1 MQILS
6 KTFARKD
13 TAKTHERTHASVKD
27 AYLHCKH
34 CGKGFAQSGNH
45 KRHEPHCKKLPFICT
60 VCPYKKRFQL
70 KQSLLRHIRFDHI
83 GEDKD
88 RALESLGE
96 TPFTCEKCNKNFA
109 SERGLKQHETDI
121 KKPCDAT
128 RRLHCDYC
136 AKQFKTVK
144 YRKIHERIH
153 TGENSHTCK
162 YCKKVFSQRSNLTV
176 HVKKHHPHKVK
187 EFLMET
193 KPDVVQHKESDET
206 SSEID
211 EKSEVDEKSPKAKIA
226 KKSDKKSEVGEK
238 SPKAKIAKKSD
249 EKSDVDEKS
258 GKVEK
263 SPKAKI
269 SEKSSK
275 CRFCFLGVHDK
286 LGGMACEH
294 LITCDFTTKYFHT
307 YKQHMLLEHKQEVEC
322 ELNPG
327 PDNELGVQDPMI
339 EKWDVLL
346 KD

>member
-1 MQILS
+1 M
-6 KTFARKD
+6 
-13 TAKTHERTHASVKD
+13 
-27 AYLHCKH
+27 
-34 CGKGFAQSGNH
+34 
-45 KRHEPHCKKLPFICT
+45 CT

-70 KQSLLRHIRFDHI
+70 KQSLLRHIRNDHT
-83 GEDKD
+83 GEDGDK
-88 RALESLGE
+88 ALANLGE
-96 TPFTCEKCNKNFA
+96 TPYTCQKCNKNFA

-153 TGENSHTCK
+153 TGENSHTCQ

-187 EFLMET
+187 EFLME
-193 KPDVVQHKESDET
+193 KRKELDEKST
-206 SSEID
+206 DID
-211 EKSEVDEKSPKAKIA
+211 EKI
-226 KKSDKKSEVGEK
+226 EVGEK

-258 GKVEK
+258 PKAKIAKKSDFIEKSEVDEK
-263 SPKAKI
+263 SPKAK
-269 SEKSSK
+269 KK
-275 CRFCFLGVHDK
+275 CRFCFLGLHDK
-286 LGGMACEH
+286 LGGMPCEH
-294 LITCDFTTKYFHT
+294 LATCDFTTKYFHT
-307 YKQHMLLEHKQEVEC
+307 YKQHMFLEHKQVVVC

-327 PDNELGVQDPMI
+327 PDNELGVQDPMMEI
-339 EKWDVLL
+339 

>member
-1 MQILS
+1 M
-6 KTFARKD
+6 
-13 TAKTHERTHASVKD
+13 
-27 AYLHCKH
+27 
-34 CGKGFAQSGNH
+34 
-45 KRHEPHCKKLPFICT
+45 
-60 VCPYKKRFQL
+60 CPYKKRFLL
-70 KQSLLRHIRFDHI
+70 KQSLLRHIRSDHT
-83 GEDKD
+83 GEDRDK
-88 RALESLGE
+88 ALESLGE
-96 TPFTCEKCNKNFA
+96 TPFTCQKCNKNFA

-187 EFLMET
+187 EFLME
-193 KPDVVQHKESDET
+193 KRKEL
-206 SSEID
+206 D
-211 EKSEVDEKSPKAKIA
+211 EKSTDIDE
-226 KKSDKKSEVGEK
+226 KSEVGEK

-258 GKVEK
+258 PKAKIAKKSDFIEKSEVDEK
-263 SPKAKI
+263 SPKAK
-269 SEKSSK
+269 KK
-275 CRFCFLGVHDK
+275 CRFCFLGLHDK
-286 LGGMACEH
+286 LGGMPCEH
-294 LITCDFTTKYFHT
+294 IITCDFTTKYFHT
-307 YKQHMLLEHKQEVEC
+307 YKQHMLLEHKQVVEC

-327 PDNELGVQDPMI
+327 PDNELGVQDPMM
-339 EKWDVLL
+339 EKWDDLL